1 MFSLHSPLSHPE
13 DDLEY
18 DDVVITGALSASS
31 PSALRLPPSPLLA
44 SSTSSPASS
53 SSFSSSPSSSSSADS
68 DTCLGLTDN
77 SAHCFPTFAALRS
90 WMVNYATTNG
100 FEVRWRASGGEGS
113 AHHGGTIRCW
123 CFEKPPA
130 TVKVEVIS
138 STAPLR
144 IVHTKTSSR
153 GGKQVKCGCDWYVN
167 FYRHADGEYHITTRK
182 LTHSGHEVVNPSA
195 LTDHI
200 DSMRNLPT
208 EVQQAVELM
217 IRNGMHGIESER
229 RYLQALHKLTI
240 DREVFRNFVK
250 KTKRQMGILD
260 SSDDFKQLLYWLQNE
275 MANKA
280 ALARMRVAEDDCR
293 VEAVF
298 YMSADMIHNLDR
310 NGVVLA
316 MDTTFKTNRFHWPL
330 LLVCGVNE
338 HFQTIL
344 LAVALVHHQ
353 TTDSFSWVL
362 DQMKLS
368 VSEATWDGVAT
379 IITDGDAAMAAA
391 LLAKLPGA
399 RHLRCRYHLETNLR
413 DKLLAPLGL
422 IPLEKFITAWK
433 GVVHEETESGFK
445 AAKADLHR
453 SFPAAVAY
461 LEKWHWPHERQF
473 AECYLTDTTTLGL
486 RSTARVESWNSLLK
500 GMLAVNSSTSLSVL
514 FQSLQFAASEVDRR
528 AVRRAAEEAAR
539 VAKPI
544 YQRTVEAETR
554 PHLTHYAVTK
564 LMHQF
569 ELQHN
574 YQHAP
579 KAYAG
584 ADTVWYVWDARPVDD
599 KPEEKREVRAKEDF
613 MHCSCGYPTTHL
625 LPCRHVLHINLHL
638 YNYAFQRRQIS
649 QRWLKYY
656 KPLSVASTAAS
667 DPPLPLPTAI
677 PSFNSALVQVG
688 IMPARQARHGTLMG
702 YCNTI
707 CTRAAE
713 YTDIYHEALK
723 KVEELARWVEAQTSK
738 TGLDIVSRPSP
749 SSSSPFSSPTV
760 QPAVS
765 SLHASVGIE
774 QVAFP
779 EHRKKPKGR
788 PAECRQKGVAER
800 AEGKKA
806 RLSASQ
812 MS

>member
-1 MFSLHSPLSHPE
+1 MWIM
-13 DDLEY
+13 D
-18 DDVVITGALSASS
+18 
-31 PSALRLPPSPLLA
+31 
-44 SSTSSPASS
+44 
-53 SSFSSSPSSSSSADS
+53 
-68 DTCLGLTDN
+68 
-77 SAHCFPTFAALRS
+77 
-90 WMVNYATTNG
+90 YAKMNG
-100 FEVRWRASGGEGS
+100 FEVRWKIAGGETS
-113 AHHGGTIRCW
+113 PHHGGKIRCW
-123 CFEKPPA
+123 CYEKPPVA
-130 TVKVEVIS
+130 VKEEVVS

-144 IVHTKTSSR
+144 IVHAKTASR
-153 GGKQVKCGCDWYVN
+153 GGKQVKCGCDWHVS
-167 FYRHADGEYHITTRK
+167 FFRHSNGNYHLTTRK
-182 LTHSGHEVVNPSA
+182 LTHTGHQVVNPSA
-195 LTDHI
+195 LASHI
-200 DSMRNLPT
+200 DSMRNLPA

-250 KTKRQMGILD
+250 KTKREMGILD
-260 SSDDFKQLLYWLQNE
+260 SSDDFKQLLYWLQGE

-280 ALARMRVAEDDCR
+280 ALARIRVAEDDCR

-330 LLVCGVNE
+330 LLICGVNE

-368 VSEATWDGVAT
+368 VNEATWNSIAA

-391 LLAKLPGA
+391 LSAKLPA
-399 RHLRCRYHLETNLR
+399 ALHLRCRYHLETNLR

-422 IPLEKFITAWK
+422 IRLEEFITAWK
-433 GVVHEETESGFK
+433 GVVHEESENRFVT
-445 AAKADLHR
+445 AKANLHR
-453 SFPAAVAY
+453 SFPAAVPY

-473 AECYLTDTTTLGL
+473 AECYLAGITTLGL
-486 RSTARVESWNSLLK
+486 RSTGRVESWNALLK
-500 GMLAVNSSTSLSVL
+500 GVLAVNSSTSLSVL
-514 FQSLQFAASEVDRR
+514 FQSLQFSASEVDRR

-544 YQRTVEAETR
+544 YRRTVEAETR

-564 LMHQF
+564 LLHQF

-574 YQHAP
+574 YHHEP

-584 ADTVWYVWDARPVDD
+584 ADTVWYVWDARPVED

-638 YNYAFQRRQIS
+638 YSYAFQRRQVGL
-649 QRWLKYY
+649 RWIKYY
-656 KPLSVASTAAS
+656 KPLSLAPITKCE
-667 DPPLPLPTAI
+667 PPLPLPTAI
-677 PSFNSALVQVG
+677 PSFNSALVQAG
-688 IMPARQARHGTLMG
+688 TLPARQARHGTLMG
-702 YCNTI
+702 YCSTI

-713 YTDIYHEALK
+713 YTDIYHEALR

-738 TGLDIVSRPSP
+738 TGLDIVTPPSPSSSSP
-749 SSSSPFSSPTV
+749 SSSSPFSSTAEPG
-760 QPAVS
+760 P
-765 SLHASVGIE
+765 SLHASVAIE
-774 QVAFP
+774 QVAVP

-788 PAECRQKGVAER
+788 PAESRQKGVAER
-800 AEGKKA
+800 ADGKKA
-806 RLSASQ
+806 KLSLSQ